1 MHEKSTVKIGQIIKN
16 VFFILVSIVFFTA
29 FVSEIETFFKSEIF
43 NWFYGVDSNGWLD
56 FFIII
61 ISLFYLSIK
70 VKECQFEVPNEKLT
84 FLFCV
89 IVGFYTY
96 ERFFNS
102 EFPFTHF
109 TWKIC
114 SKVVYLDFLYVFLL
128 LHLANYLKYLIP
140 SSKDLVD
147 NVLLEDLPLNKS
159 DEDELDGIFQ
169 ITADKIYSIVKNNK
183 FKNSYTIGINGE
195 WGDGKTSVFNIVKNN
210 LVNEDIII
218 VDFNPWMGFD
228 KKVLIKDFFNSV
240 SEKLGSDLSLE
251 ISKYVDEILNNGE
264 KSGIINFVKSLVKK
278 DESIHSIYTQ
288 IDKKIELLN
297 KKIVVFIDDVDRL
310 DREEIFE
317 LLKLIRNTA
326 NFSNFF
332 FIVAYDRTY
341 VNESIKHQSSETTVK
356 YLDKIINVEINL
368 PYFDKFLLK
377 DYFLRKLEELVP
389 KDFTYKINSFKERYD
404 KDPFIVDLGLGFNEN
419 DLFIYWLNN
428 FREIKKILNSLVVN
442 YSHMYKDVNFH
453 DVIYLEILK
462 LKHPYLYRL
471 IFVKNKEIF
480 KIHSN
485 VNCYFFAL
493 IDEDKAKDKRFKEVF
508 ERNKQ
513 TVGESEEKLVTV
525 FEFYLDEYCE
535 KNNIN
540 IIERGRI
547 LDLVKR
553 LFPEET
559 NSIVGYDVDN
569 RDREGYLS
577 VRYVSKFERYFSQIV
592 FNSNIKEQDFDNF
605 LLLSSLDIIPKI
617 KNWISE
623 YKIKDISWRL
633 NRFDTFESGH
643 EYRNVIIS
651 SYYLL
656 YLDIAGNLIDFN
668 TLLYKL
674 VDQNWGELF
683 GSIDDAKDFFKDLF
697 TGNDNDSLNKSST
710 VLYELLKKNNRRTD
724 GKFPLSDDEINEI
737 LRKNVQKYLENNFS
751 FIGNFWNIYY
761 KSLKSESTGKT
772 PDSVIVNDLKNS
784 LNPVERLEDFVVS
797 LITSYGYDGYRIRHE
812 DILKIF
818 DSYKSFEDFIF
829 KDNQNSEVI
838 SEFKRFYLEIKDNN
852 WDGINFQFE
861 KIDIDHLN

>member
-1 MHEKSTVKIGQIIKN
+1 MDEKSTNKINGYIKN
-16 VFFILVSIVFFTA
+16 IFFILVSIAFLTA

-43 NWFYGVDSNGWLD
+43 NWFYGVDSNRWLD
-56 FFIII
+56 FFIVI

-84 FLFCV
+84 FLFCIV
-89 IVGFYTY
+89 VGFYTY

-109 TWKIC
+109 TWKIF
-114 SKVVYLDFLYVFLL
+114 SQIVYLDFLYLFLL
-128 LHLANYLKYLIP
+128 LHLANYLKYLVP
-140 SSKDLVD
+140 SSRDLVD

-183 FKNSYTIGINGE
+183 FKNSYTIGLNGE
-195 WGDGKTSVFNIVKNN
+195 WGDGKTSVFNIVKKN

-251 ISKYVDEILNNGE
+251 ISKYVDEILNSGE
-264 KSGIINFVKSLVKK
+264 KSGIINFVKSLIKK
-278 DESIHSIYTQ
+278 DESIHSIYNQ
-288 IDKKIELLN
+288 INKKIELLN

-326 NFSNFF
+326 NFSNVF

-389 KDFTYKINSFKERYD
+389 KDFTYKIKSFKERYD
-404 KDPFIVDLGLGFNEN
+404 KDSFILDLGLGFNEN
-419 DLFIYWLNN
+419 DLFVYWLNN

-442 YSHMYKDVNFH
+442 YSHIYKEVNFH

-480 KIHSN
+480 EIHSN
-485 VNCYFFAL
+485 VNCYFFAPN
-493 IDEDKAKDKRFKEVF
+493 DKARAKDKRYKELF
-508 ERNKQ
+508 ERNEQ
-513 TVGESEEKLVTV
+513 NIGESKEKLVTV
-525 FEFYLDEYCE
+525 FEVYLDEHCK

-540 IIERGRI
+540 NIEREQI

-559 NSIVGYDVDN
+559 SIVGYDVDSK
-569 RDREGYLS
+569 DREGDLS
-577 VRYVSKFERYFSQIV
+577 VRYVSKFERYFSQVV

-605 LLLSSLDIIPKI
+605 LLLPSLDVIPKI

-623 YKIKDISWRL
+623 DKIKDISWRL
-633 NRFDTFESGH
+633 NRFDTFENGR

-656 YLDIAGNLIDFN
+656 YLDVSGNLMDFN
-668 TLLYKL
+668 ALMYKF
-674 VDQNWGELF
+674 VDHNWDKLF
-683 GSIDDAKDFFKDLF
+683 GNIDDAKEFFKDLF

-710 VLYELLKKNNRRTD
+710 VLYELLRKNKRRTD

-737 LRKNVQKYLENNFS
+737 LRKNVQKYLENNIS

-784 LNPVERLEDFVVS
+784 LNSVERLEDFVVS
-797 LITSYGYDGYRIRHE
+797 LITSYGYEGYRIRHD
-812 DILKIF
+812 DILDIF
-818 DSYKSFEDFIF
+818 DSYESFEDFIF
-829 KDNQNSEVI
+829 NDNQNSEVI
-838 SEFKRFYLEIKDNN
+838 SEFKRFYFEIKDND
-852 WDGINFQFE
+852 WDGINFQFS
-861 KIDIDHLN
+861 KVDISHLN

>member
-1 MHEKSTVKIGQIIKN
+1 MDEESPSKINGYIKN
-16 VFFILVSIVFFTA
+16 ILFILLSIAFLIA

-43 NWFYGVDSNGWLD
+43 NWFYFVDSNGWLD

-61 ISLFYLSIK
+61 ISLFYVSIK

-84 FLFCV
+84 FLFCFV
-89 IVGFYTY
+89 VGFYTY

-109 TWKIC
+109 TWKIF
-114 SKVVYLDFLYVFLL
+114 SKIVYLDFLYVFLL

-140 SSKDLVD
+140 SFKDPIN
-147 NVLLEDLPLNKS
+147 NVLLEDLPLKKS

-183 FKNSYTIGINGE
+183 FKNSYTIGVNGE
-195 WGDGKTSVFNIVKNN
+195 WGDGKTSVFNIVKKN
-210 LVNEDIII
+210 LVNEDIVI

-264 KSGIINFVKSLVKK
+264 KSGIINFIKSLVKK

-288 IDKKIELLN
+288 INKKIELLK

-326 NFSNFF
+326 NFSNVF

-377 DYFLRKLEELVP
+377 EYFLRKLEELVP
-389 KDFTYKINSFKERYD
+389 KDFTYKIKSFKERYD
-404 KDPFIVDLGLGFNEN
+404 KDAFILDVGLGFIEN

-442 YSHMYKDVNFH
+442 YSHMYNDVNFH

-471 IFVKNKEIF
+471 IFAKNKEIF

-493 IDEDKAKDKRFKEVF
+493 IDEVKARDKRFEDF
-508 ERNKQ
+508 LNRNKE
-513 TVGESEEKLVTV
+513 TVKNEKREITV
-525 FEFYLDEYCE
+525 LEFYLDEYCK

-540 IIERGRI
+540 NIEREQI

-559 NSIVGYDVDN
+559 NSIVGYDVDS

-577 VRYVSKFERYFSQIV
+577 VRYVSKFERYFSQVV

-605 LLLSSLDIIPKI
+605 LLLPSLDVIPKI

-623 YKIKDISWRL
+623 DKIKDISWRL
-633 NRFDTFESGH
+633 NRFDTFENGR

-656 YLDIAGNLIDFN
+656 YLDVSGNLMDFN
-668 TLLYKL
+668 ALMYKF
-674 VDQNWGELF
+674 VDQNWDKLF
-683 GSIDDAKDFFKDLF
+683 GSIDDAKEFFKDLF
-697 TGNDNDSLNKSST
+697 SGNDNDSLNKSSS
-710 VLYELLKKNNRRTD
+710 VLYELLNKNKRRTD

-737 LRKNVQKYLENNFS
+737 LRKNVQKYLENNIS

-784 LNPVERLEDFVVS
+784 LNSVERLEDFVVS
-797 LITSYGYDGYRIRHE
+797 LITSYGHDEYRIRNE

-818 DSYKSFEDFIF
+818 ESYESFEDFIF
-829 KDNQNSEVI
+829 KNNQNSEVI
-838 SEFKRFYLEIKDNN
+838 SEFKRFYCEIKDNN
-852 WDGINFQFE
+852 WDGINSMVVS
-861 KIDIDHLN
+861 H

>member
-1 MHEKSTVKIGQIIKN
+1 MDEKSANKINGYIKN
-16 VFFILVSIVFFTA
+16 IFFILLSIAFLIA
-29 FVSEIETFFKSEIF
+29 FVSKIETFFKSEIF
-43 NWFYGVDSNGWLD
+43 NWFYCVDSNGWLD

-61 ISLFYLSIK
+61 IGLFYVSIK

-84 FLFCV
+84 FLFCFV
-89 IVGFYTY
+89 VGFYTY

-109 TWKIC
+109 TWKIF
-114 SKVVYLDFLYVFLL
+114 SKIVYLDFLYVFLL

-140 SSKDLVD
+140 SSKDLK
-147 NVLLEDLPLNKS
+147 NVLLEDLPLKNS

-183 FKNSYTIGINGE
+183 FKNSYTIGVNGE
-195 WGDGKTSVFNIVKNN
+195 WGDGKTSVFNIVKKN
-210 LVNEDIII
+210 LVNEDIVI

-264 KSGIINFVKSLVKK
+264 KSGIINFIKSLVKK
-278 DESIHSIYTQ
+278 DESIHSVYTQ
-288 IDKKIELLN
+288 INKKIELLN

-326 NFSNFF
+326 NFSNVF

-389 KDFTYKINSFKERYD
+389 KDFTYKIKSFKERYD
-404 KDPFIVDLGLGFNEN
+404 KDSFILDLGLGFNEN
-419 DLFIYWLNN
+419 DLFVYWLNN

-480 KIHSN
+480 EIHSN
-485 VNCYFFAL
+485 VNCYFFAPN
-493 IDEDKAKDKRFKEVF
+493 DK
-508 ERNKQ
+508 
-513 TVGESEEKLVTV
+513 EKSVTV
-525 FEFYLDEYCE
+525 FEVYLDEYC
-535 KNNIN
+535 KKNIINNI
-540 IIERGRI
+540 EREQI

-559 NSIVGYDVDN
+559 SIVGYDVDSKN
-569 RDREGYLS
+569 REGDLS
-577 VRYVSKFERYFSQIV
+577 VRYVSKFERYFSQVV

-605 LLLSSLDIIPKI
+605 LLLRSSDVIPKI

-623 YKIKDISWRL
+623 DKIKDISWRL
-633 NRFDTFESGH
+633 NRFDAFENGR

-656 YLDIAGNLIDFN
+656 YLDISGNLMDFN
-668 TLLYKL
+668 ALMYKF
-674 VDQNWGELF
+674 VDQNWDKLF
-683 GSIDDAKDFFKDLF
+683 GSIDDAKDFFQRL
-697 TGNDNDSLNKSST
+697 
-710 VLYELLKKNNRRTD
+710 
-724 GKFPLSDDEINEI
+724 
-737 LRKNVQKYLENNFS
+737 
-751 FIGNFWNIYY
+751 IY
-761 KSLKSESTGKT
+761 G
-772 PDSVIVNDLKNS
+772 
-784 LNPVERLEDFVVS
+784 
-797 LITSYGYDGYRIRHE
+797 
-812 DILKIF
+812 
-818 DSYKSFEDFIF
+818 
-829 KDNQNSEVI
+829 
-838 SEFKRFYLEIKDNN
+838 
-852 WDGINFQFE
+852 
-861 KIDIDHLN
+861 